1 MNLNKEVGSQEN
13 MSLKGK
19 VALVTGGG
27 QGIGRAIGMRLARQ
41 EASVAIADV
50 DLDLAQSA
58 VAEMQGLGVIAAAFK
73 ADVSDN
79 SQVEDLINKMT
90 EKFSTI
96 DILVNNA
103 GITRDGLLIRA
114 SGEDWDR
121 VMGVNLKGAFNLIKS
136 VAKLMIKQR
145 SGRIVNIT
153 SVVGLM
159 GNAGQASYASSKAG
173 LIGLTKS
180 AAKELAARGITVNA
194 VAPGYIRT
202 AMTEKLSQAAK
213 DAFLNLIPLKREGT
227 VEDVANLV
235 AFLVS
240 HEAGYI
246 TGQVIQVDGG
256 LLM

>member
-1 MNLNKEVGSQEN
+1 

-41 EASVAIADV
+41 EASVAVADV

-58 VAEMQGLGVIAAAFK
+58 VAEMQGLGVIAVAFK

-114 SGEDWDR
+114 SEEDWDR

>member
-1 MNLNKEVGSQEN
+1 

-41 EASVAIADV
+41 EASVAVADI

-58 VAEMQGLGVIAAAFK
+58 VAEMQGLGVIAVAFK

-79 SQVEDLINKMT
+79 SQVEDLINKVT
-90 EKFSTI
+90 EKFSKI

-114 SGEDWDR
+114 SEEDWDR

-213 DAFLNLIPLKREGT
+213 DAFLNLIPLRREGT

>member
-1 MNLNKEVGSQEN
+1 MQEN

-41 EASVAIADV
+41 EASVAVADV

-58 VAEMQGLGVIAAAFK
+58 VAEMQGLGVIAVAFK

-114 SGEDWDR
+114 SEEDWDR

>member
-1 MNLNKEVGSQEN
+1 

-41 EASVAIADV
+41 EASVAVADV

-58 VAEMQGLGVIAAAFK
+58 VAEMQGLGVIAVAFK

-114 SGEDWDR
+114 SEEDWDR

-145 SGRIVNIT
+145 SGRIINIT

-213 DAFLNLIPLKREGT
+213 DAFLNLIPLRREGT